1 MSKVMFTISYE
12 INPDKRDEYIALS
25 KRMKEHLSQAN
36 GKNYAIYEQKG
47 KKNSFTEVFVCNSQ
61 EEYDQLEDQ
70 DEITTGLVGQLE
82 SMLALGKMKYTT
94 LVELG

>member
-1 MSKVMFTISYE
+1 MQFQDDEKM
-12 INPDKRDEYIALS
+12 NRRDDGEPKQFMQPL
-25 KRMKEHLSQAN
+25 QA
-36 GKNYAIYEQKG
+36 YDASLAHS
-47 KKNSFTEVFVCNSQ
+47 NSSQ

-82 SMLALGKMKYTT
+82 TMLAQGKMKYTT